1 MTKTTP
7 GIDKILLYT
16 PDFRIDD
23 VFGGSFAI
31 DQTIRQGQTET
42 CIPYLLNDGK
52 GNQVRAHKIWH
63 NPVKNDPKS
72 TGANYTV
79 SRMGKNGNLSLLIQ
93 FNPSKMDNP
102 YHPISVSSNGYK
114 ASLTRIQEE
123 MKSIGIHADI
133 YSSKLSRVDIA
144 RQAEMSMPVYQYE
157 DAFRMM
163 KGRRLK
169 ERIYEGGFL
178 FANKSTQCMF
188 YDKELEMKINKV
200 DANLNGETNL
210 MRAEIRALKNESVG
224 SVLNISTLKDL
235 NNLDDDE
242 IKFRYVRFLERK
254 VLSKVL
260 EGHQM
265 TLDYSK
271 EVEILKDYQ
280 QQYNRKGWL
289 TYLGS
294 DGIDEKLLQIGG
306 KEKFRQM
313 MMDAGT
319 TRQHSYKV
327 ICELNDIL
335 QTKAKHDRAKN
346 KVSPA
351 TMIEEIREKFAA

>member
-7 GIDKILLYT
+7 GIDKIQLTT
-16 PDFRIDD
+16 PDFRVDD
-23 VFGGSFAI
+23 VFCGLFGRDTSI
-31 DQTIRQGQTET
+31 KQGQTEAD
-42 CIPYLLNDGK
+42 IPYLLTDGK
-52 GNQVRAHKIWH
+52 GNEVRARKIWH
-63 NPVKNDPKS
+63 NPVESDHKS

-79 SRMGKNGNLSLLIQ
+79 SRKYGNLSLLIQ

-102 YHPISVSSNGYK
+102 YHLIPVSSNSYK
-114 ASLTRIQEE
+114 ASLMRIQEE

-169 ERIYEGGFL
+169 ERIYENGFL
-178 FANKSTQCMF
+178 FANKSTQCVF
-188 YDKELEMKINKV
+188 YDKEHEMKINKL
-200 DANLNGETNL
+200 DSNLNGETNF
-210 MRAEIRALKNESVG
+210 MRAEIRALKNKSVG

-235 NNLDDDE
+235 NNLDDE
-242 IKFRYVRFLERK
+242 YIRLRYVKHLEGK

-260 EGHQM
+260 EGRQM

-271 EVEILKDYQ
+271 EVEILKFYQ

-289 TYLGS
+289 TYFAI
-294 DGIDEKLLQIGG
+294 DGIDEKLNQIGG
-306 KEKFRQM
+306 LEKFRQLL
-313 MMDAGT
+313 MDAGT
-319 TRQHSYKV
+319 TRQHSYTV
-327 ICELNDIL
+327 IGELKGIL
-335 QTKAKHDRAKN
+335 QDKAKQDRANN

-351 TMIEEIREKFAA
+351 TMLQEIREKFAA